1 MMGLLESAYVIGRR
15 DFTAT
20 VFSKAFIF
28 FLLGPVILLGVS
40 FLLGGVGERMARQ
53 DMRSSVAVIASEA
66 EFNAIEAA
74 QTRLA
79 PAFQDYERVALV
91 HAEPDYVIAAQ
102 IDDLLESREQR
113 IVAVLTGGIDRPRL
127 TGAISETSNVRDQ
140 MQLVVEEARQ
150 ARVLARAGAAP
161 SPIELEF
168 VEVAESA
175 GSIASL
181 RTTTAR
187 AAQMI
192 LFMLTVFLP
201 AMLLS
206 NFVEEKSNKVI
217 EVLTAAV
224 PIDAIFLGKLFAML
238 CVSLVGIAVWVFA
251 ALLGLAIWPPASP
264 FDRSEERRLGKE
276 GV

>member
-1 MMGLLESAYVIGRR
+1 MR
-15 DFTAT
+15 
-20 VFSKAFIF
+20 FS
-28 FLLGPVILLGVS
+28 
-40 FLLGGVGERMARQ
+40 
-53 DMRSSVAVIASEA
+53 DWSSDVCSSE
-66 EFNAIEAA
+66 
-74 QTRLA
+74 L
-79 PAFQDYERVALV
+79 
-91 HAEPDYVIAAQ
+91 
-102 IDDLLESREQR
+102 
-113 IVAVLTGGIDRPRL
+113 
-127 TGAISETSNVRDQ
+127 
-140 MQLVVEEARQ
+140 Q

-161 SPIELEF
+161 SPFELVF

-224 PIDAIFLGKLFAML
+224 PIDAIFLGKLFAMI

-251 ALLGLAIWPPASP
+251 ALLGLAIWPPES
-264 FDRSEERRLGKE
+264 L
-276 GV
+276 

>member
-113 IVAVLTGGIDRPRL
+113 IVAVLTGG
-127 TGAISETSNVRDQ
+127 
-140 MQLVVEEARQ
+140 
-150 ARVLARAGAAP
+150 
-161 SPIELEF
+161 
-168 VEVAESA
+168 
-175 GSIASL
+175 
-181 RTTTAR
+181 
-187 AAQMI
+187 
-192 LFMLTVFLP
+192 
-201 AMLLS
+201 
-206 NFVEEKSNKVI
+206 
-217 EVLTAAV
+217 
-224 PIDAIFLGKLFAML
+224 
-238 CVSLVGIAVWVFA
+238 
-251 ALLGLAIWPPASP
+251 
-264 FDRSEERRLGKE
+264 RSEEHTSELQSLMRTSYS
-276 GV
+276 